1 MTSGPSIQTFLLEA
15 EDLLVS
21 IEETA
26 LALSPG
32 QPVGEPIHQ
41 LFRAFH
47 TLKGSGA
54 MFGLETVAAFTHRV
68 ESLLDGVREG
78 RVPVTTELIDLI
90 LRAKDHLEALLATA
104 RSPLARRE
112 PAPPSDA
119 GQPVALEPDGTDIAA
134 ALEALLT
141 DTPLAEEGKAS
152 QLPAPSTHIPNR
164 IAGDLQTCQIRF
176 RPHRGILAAGANP
189 VALLKELRTLGPC
202 QIVADTAAVPP
213 LEELQADHCYLAW
226 EVTLVTNAGPDA
238 IKDVFIFVEDGSQLS
253 IQPTGPAQSPA
264 DPSPV
269 IPSAAVVASAE
280 PPQPSPASCTSA
292 PTTSSANP
300 EPPPEPPGKTSVP
313 RTRRPAAREASVR
326 VPSSRLDRLVGLVGE
341 LVMNQSRLS
350 QVAAGAGVP
359 GLAAP
364 VEELDRLVAELR
376 DNILGIRMM
385 PIGTIFGRL
394 RRLVHDLA
402 AELQK
407 EIDFV
412 AAGEQTELDKTV
424 LDQLGDPLV
433 HILRNSIDHGIEPP
447 ADRVRLGK
455 PRRGTIHLTAA
466 HTGSSVVVTI
476 ADDGQGID
484 PAAVRARAIE
494 RGLLAPEATLTDTDL
509 RELVLRPG
517 FSTARSVTNVSGRGV
532 GMDVVKRQ
540 LDALRGHLA
549 LTSQPGHG
557 TTLTLTLPLTLAI
570 IDGLL
575 VEVGSEQFIVP
586 MSVVTETVEL
596 AREQRHR
603 RNGRRAIAVR
613 GDLVP
618 YVPLREAFAL
628 PDAAPE
634 LEKIVI
640 TCLGEDRVGLVVD
653 RVLGSRQTVIQSLGR
668 FYEHVGLVSGATILG
683 DGRVALIL
691 DVAGLIRAT
700 AYHPPSPSHPPRSLP
715 PPTPT
720 TPLTTKH
727 P

>member
-15 EDLLVS
+15 QDLLVG

-54 MFGLETVAAFTHRV
+54 MFGLEAVAAFTHHV

-78 RVPVTTELIDLI
+78 RVPVTADLSDLI
-90 LRAKDHLEALLATA
+90 LRAKDHLELLLDTA
-104 RSPLARRE
+104 QDPVARGE
-112 PAPPSDA
+112 PAHPGDA
-119 GQPVALEPDGTDIAA
+119 GQAVAGEPDGTDIVA
-134 ALEALLT
+134 ALAALLT
-141 DTPLAEEGKAS
+141 DTSPAEEAQAS
-152 QLPAPSTHIPNR
+152 QLPAPPAHVPDS
-164 IAGDLQTCQIRF
+164 IAGDLQTYHIRF
-176 RPHRGILAAGANP
+176 HPHRGILAAGASP
-189 VALLKELRTLGPC
+189 VALLNELRTLGSC

-213 LEELQADHCYLAW
+213 VEELQADHCYLAW
-226 EVTLVTNAGPDA
+226 DITLVTNAGPDA

-253 IQPTGPAQSPA
+253 IQPTGPASSPPA
-264 DPSPV
+264 LTPG
-269 IPSAAVVASAE
+269 IPPATLEASAE
-280 PPQPSPASCTSA
+280 PPDPSPASRTSA
-292 PTTSSANP
+292 PPTSSANS
-300 EPPPEPPGKTSVP
+300 ESPPEQPRTAPVP

-412 AAGEQTELDKTV
+412 TAGEETELDKTV

-433 HILRNSIDHGIEPP
+433 HIIRNSIDHGIELPE
-447 ADRVRLGK
+447 ARVTAGK
-455 PRRGTIHLTAA
+455 PRRGIIRLAAA

-509 RELVLRPG
+509 RDLVLRPG

-603 RNGRRAIAVR
+603 PNGRRAIAVR
-613 GDLVP
+613 GELVP
-618 YVPLREAFAL
+618 YVPLRETFAL
-628 PDAAPE
+628 SDAPPE

-668 FYEHVGLVSGATILG
+668 FYAHIGLVSGATILG

-700 AYHPPSPSHPPRSLP
+700 ADHPPSPSHPPRSLP
-715 PPTPT
+715 PPTRT

-727 P
+727 L